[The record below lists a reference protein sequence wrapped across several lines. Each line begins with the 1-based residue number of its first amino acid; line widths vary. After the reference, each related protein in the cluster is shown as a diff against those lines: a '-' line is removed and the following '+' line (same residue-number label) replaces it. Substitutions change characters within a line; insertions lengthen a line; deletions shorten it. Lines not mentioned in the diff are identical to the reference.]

1 MKIGKLTNEELQNSI
16 LSKIRPL
23 REEVVL
29 RPEIGED
36 CGAIDFGGK
45 LCVVSTDPVTA
56 AQANMGRIAI
66 HICCNDAASS
76 GAEPIAMLLS
86 LLIPPTCT
94 KETIEEIMNQAQET
108 AESLNVEIIGGHTEI
123 TDAVTR
129 PVLTGTVLAS
139 CAADE
144 LVRSSGG
151 QAGDELVVTK
161 YAGLEGTCIIAS
173 DYPEKTRRII
183 GYANWQRCLALT
195 DHMSVVKEGV
205 IAAQNGATAMH
216 DVTEGGILGAVYE
229 IATGSG
235 CGVLVDESAV
245 PMLPETVSLCRGFML
260 DPLRLIS
267 SGSML
272 IVAKNGRKMVEILQ
286 EQGIEAAMIG
296 RLTPAWEGMRVHCSD
311 GEIRPLGAPQRDE
324 IYKLAENEPL
334 L

>member
-151 QAGDELVVTK
+151 QAGDEHVSRESFLPQRGMSPQQFGVPERNRFVADGGGQYQPGSGGDK
-161 YAGLEGTCIIAS
+161 RDGT
-173 DYPEKTRRII
+173 
-183 GYANWQRCLALT
+183 
-195 DHMSVVKEGV
+195 
-205 IAAQNGATAMH
+205 
-216 DVTEGGILGAVYE
+216 GGIPTGGGTGASV
-229 IATGSG
+229 GSG
-235 CGVLVDESAV
+235 GGWFSVHG
-245 PMLPETVSLCRGFML
+245 TGRGDGLLFGIDHL
-260 DPLRLIS
+260 Q
-267 SGSML
+267 
-272 IVAKNGRKMVEILQ
+272 MVN
-286 EQGIEAAMIG
+286 AA
-296 RLTPAWEGMRVHCSD
+296 
-311 GEIRPLGAPQRDE
+311 
-324 IYKLAENEPL
+324 LA
-334 L
+334 